1 AYTGRGIRVDSAG
14 RHGRHQRTPGTEPG
28 RRQDRAD
35 QAPAPRRRP
44 SRRRWG
50 RAGGWTSPVPGL
62 PTETTPRAVMA
73 GAFVFA
79 QEDSMFE
86 GQPQAELDQMIKGN
100 REFKQLYQRHKELDK
115 KVLDAELGV
124 LPIDD
129 TTLSQMKREKLAAK
143 DRLTR
148 LYDTL
153 QH

>member
-1 AYTGRGIRVDSAG
+1 
-14 RHGRHQRTPGTEPG
+14 
-28 RRQDRAD
+28 
-35 QAPAPRRRP
+35 
-44 SRRRWG
+44 
-50 RAGGWTSPVPGL
+50 
-62 PTETTPRAVMA
+62 
-73 GAFVFA
+73 
-79 QEDSMFE
+79 MFE
-86 GQPQAELDQMIKGN
+86 GQPQAELDKLINDN